1 MTIEAATERFILLNK
16 NLRKL
21 GMGALMET
29 REDYLNA
36 QREQMLVGEDRNGEK
51 IGDYRSKIY
60 GEMKLV
66 MNPRAGGN
74 VDLKLKG
81 GFHEGLILRPKNERI
96 FEEYSL
102 DWKNDMLSEKYGVS
116 IFLLNPKHLEP
127 YRQQFFLPALR
138 RWIREAIFYG

>member
-1 MTIEAATERFILLNK
+1 
-16 NLRKL
+16 
-21 GMGALMET
+21 MET

-81 GFHEGLILRPKNERI
+81 GFHEELTLRPVNTVR
-96 FEEYSL
+96 FLVYSQ
-102 DWKNDMLSEKYGVS
+102 DWKSKALSEKYGVS